1 MSGDG
6 TAQSPAPGAIPAGWY
21 PDPAGSAAKR
31 WWDGARW
38 TDQLREPEAPPP
50 PPSFGTFVPAA
61 LRPAEPLPVVQ
72 PGIAYTRTSWWL
84 AGSPIWIVVPQ
95 ALVVGILDSL
105 SPPPPVS
112 GLIPGFVLVNLLAWA
127 ILVWLAFADR
137 TALIIG
143 GNNSAASP
151 WWTLLTP
158 LAYLIVRARQVQLYA
173 TGGWASVLWWCIAA
187 FVSPGLAVLAVFAAY
202 GLNPF

>member
-1 MSGDG
+1 MSVEG
-6 TAQSPAPGAIPAGWY
+6 TGQPPVSGAIPAGWY

-31 WWDGARW
+31 WWDGVRW
-38 TDQLREPEAPPP
+38 TDQLQQPEEPPP
-50 PPSFGTFVPAA
+50 PPTFGNYVHPAD
-61 LRPAEPLPVVQ
+61 RPATAIPVAER
-72 PGIAYTRTSWWL
+72 GIAYTRTSWWL

-95 ALVVGILDSL
+95 ALVLGILDSL

-112 GLIPGFVLVNLLAWA
+112 GLIPGFVLANLLAWA

-137 TALIIG
+137 AALING

-173 TGGWASVLWWCIAA
+173 TGGWASVLWWSIAA
-187 FVSPGLAVLAVFAAY
+187 FVSPGLAVLALFAAY